1 MTELET
7 KLLDALRSCVQYG
20 AMTGDEW
27 VFEKVL
33 EAIAEAEKCAY
44 NTLHDVK
51 AWITWTGGDPTV
63 EDGSF
68 VDVLYR
74 DGAELHSLEAGKVY
88 PDYIYPRDASYAF
101 WRHDG
106 QPNDIIAYRIV
117 KE

>member
-27 VFEKVL
+27 VLEKAL
-33 EAIAEAEKCAY
+33 EAISEAEK
-44 NTLHDVK
+44 VVFSG
-51 AWITWTGGDPTV
+51 WIPWTGGDPTV

-68 VDVLYR
+68 VDVRYR
-74 DGAELHSLEAGKVY
+74 DGAELHSLEVGKVY
-88 PDYIYPRDASYAF
+88 LDYSYPRDASYAF

-106 QPNDIIAYRIV
+106 QPNDIVAYRIV